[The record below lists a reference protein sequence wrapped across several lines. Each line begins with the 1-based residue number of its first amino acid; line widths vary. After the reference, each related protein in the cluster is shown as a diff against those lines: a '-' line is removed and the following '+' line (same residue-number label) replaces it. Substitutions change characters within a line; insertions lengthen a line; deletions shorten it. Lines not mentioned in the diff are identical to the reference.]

1 MGVSYRKS
9 KNIGAGTKLNVATKS
24 VGLSTGVKGARV
36 SINSK
41 GTTGINLSIPGT
53 GLRYRKTFSAK
64 KGGAAG
70 FIIVPIIM
78 FLNLTIYICK
88 VMFIFLWWL
97 MKLSIWLV
105 YQIYRVLFLGFQ
117 WIYCKV
123 RNKISE
129 SKNAKQENE

>member
-24 VGLSTGVKGARV
+24 VGLSTGIKGARV
-36 SINSK
+36 SVNSK

-105 YQIYRVLFLGFQ
+105 YQIYRLSFIGIK
-117 WIYCKV
+117 WAYCKI
-123 RNKISE
+123 RDKISE
-129 SKNAKQENE
+129 SKKAKQENE